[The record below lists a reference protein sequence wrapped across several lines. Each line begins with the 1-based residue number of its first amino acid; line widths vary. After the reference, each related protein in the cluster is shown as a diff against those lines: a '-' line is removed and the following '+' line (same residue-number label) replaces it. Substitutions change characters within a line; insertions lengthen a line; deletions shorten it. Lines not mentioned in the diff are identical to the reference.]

1 MTRLLGAVLF
11 ATSISLAQSGFPFSD
26 EILRYTVNWP
36 SGLGIGEGSTR
47 ASKSGER
54 WDFEFTLQAGIPGF
68 AVQDTY
74 RSVTTSDLC
83 SLEFQKNAVHGRR
96 KARERTTFDMQN
108 GIAVRTTEN
117 GGKSEIPMGECTRD
131 ALAFLFH
138 ARRELGQG
146 RVPPPQA
153 VLFGALY
160 DLKLEYAGAQ
170 TITINDRKVESDRIL
185 GTIRGPASDHTFEVF
200 FARDAAR
207 TPLRVSVPIAGGSF
221 TLDLVRQ

>member
-1 MTRLLGAVLF
+1 MTRLLGTLLLTASV
-11 ATSISLAQSGFPFSD
+11 SLAQSGFPFSD
-26 EILRYTVNWP
+26 ETLRYTVNWP
-36 SGLGIGEGSTR
+36 SGLGIGEGSTQAR
-47 ASKSGER
+47 KSGER

-74 RSVTTSDLC
+74 RSVSTPDLC
-83 SLEFQKNAVHGRR
+83 SLEFHKNAVHGRR
-96 KARERTTFDMQN
+96 KARERTVFDVQS
-108 GIAVRTTEN
+108 GIALRTTES

-138 ARRELGQG
+138 TRRELGQG

-160 DLKLEYAGAQ
+160 DVRLEYAGAQ
-170 TITINDRKVESDRIL
+170 TITIQERKVESDRLL
-185 GTIRGPASDHTFEVF
+185 GTIRGPASDHTFEIF

-207 TPLRVSVPIAGGSF
+207 TPLRVSVPLAGGSF